1 MNNPNAAVA
10 GGGTSLSVLV
20 VWLLGHFHVALSAE
34 DGAVIAGALATVVLF
49 IGREGIKGAWRR
61 VWGGQDGLTMV
72 EALVVLLIIVVLVL
86 LYRGVR

>member
-1 MNNPNAAVA
+1 MKNPNAAVA

-49 IGREGIKGAWRR
+49 IGREGIRGVWRR
-61 VWGGQDGLTMV
+61 IWGGEQGAADTLLLLTV
-72 EALVVLLIIVVLVL
+72 AILVAVVLILWKVW
-86 LYRGVR
+86 

>member
-61 VWGGQDGLTMV
+61 VWGGEDGLAML
-72 EALVVLLIIVVLVL
+72 EAIIALLIVAVVLLLMKV
-86 LYRGVR
+86 Y

>member
-86 LYRGVR
+86 LYHGVR